1 MNRGIVEAIRVAT
14 WNTLSRDR
22 TRRVDLAAAQLRAID
37 PDVILLQETAEEH
50 ARTIAERLGL
60 VLAALDHADSPE
72 VASAVLARTWLR
84 PNQPPNR
91 LDGIAGRA
99 MAATA
104 DLAIGDRR
112 LRATSAHLRNTPSAG
127 RLGIDPDYRAAA
139 SGAAAAEAIAD
150 ASIRTSVLARLRQLD
165 QLDNARR
172 HDPIDC
178 EVFGGDLNF
187 VPGGIEYRR
196 VRSWGLADA
205 WTAAPRI
212 GSGAT
217 ILERNP
223 LVSDSSAHRESAVR
237 AYPGIS
243 RDLDYTLDF
252 QFHSPSLIAGA
263 AWVFGEP
270 LDGDVWCS
278 DHLGIAVD
286 YTWHG

>member
-1 MNRGIVEAIRVAT
+1 MEAIRVAT

-22 TRRVDLAAAQLRAID
+22 MHRIGLAAAQLRAVD
-37 PDVILLQETAEEH
+37 PDVILLQETAEGH
-50 ARTIAERLGL
+50 ARTLADELGL
-60 VLAALDHADSPE
+60 VLAALDHVDSAE
-72 VASAVLARTWLR
+72 VATAVLTR
-84 PNQPPNR
+84 PDLQPHQPPKG
-91 LDGIAGRA
+91 LDGVAGRA
-99 MAATA
+99 MVATV
-104 DLAIGDRR
+104 DLSFGDRR
-112 LRATSAHLRNTPSAG
+112 LRTTSAHLRNTPSAG
-127 RLGIDPDYRAAA
+127 RLGFDPDYRAAA
-139 SGAAAAEAIAD
+139 SDAAAVESIAD
-150 ASIRTSVLARLRQLD
+150 ESIRTSVLARLHQLG
-165 QLDNARR
+165 QLKNARR
-172 HDPIDC
+172 QLTIEG

-187 VPGGIEYRR
+187 VPCGIEYRR
-196 VRSWGLADA
+196 VKSWGLADA

-223 LVSDSSAHRESAVR
+223 LVIDSSAHREAAVR

-270 LDGDVWCS
+270 IDGDSWAS

-286 YTWHG
+286 YAWRN